1 MELFRGKK
9 VIIPRSKNWKLI
21 DETDKYSKK
30 QRLKCKTPSG
40 KECTLYPFPAGME
53 VLKIFKPLNWLDP
66 TAGWGDRLRCAI
78 EYGCNYTG
86 IDSNTDMEQP
96 YKNIIKD
103 KASDPSKYKIKIGRF
118 QSVRLYE
125 KYDLVFT
132 SPPFYTKEIY
142 NNMVEWKSIKEFM
155 TEFLKPLIKKSAKY
169 LLQNGHLVLYIED
182 TNTEEFIP
190 LMKEYALTQELFY
203 EGAFY
208 YEGSGG
214 LLKPYYVWLK
224 K

>member
-1 MELFRGKK
+1 MKSFNLAVIPGDGIGPEVVGEGLK
-9 VIIPRSKNWKLI
+9 V
-21 DETDKYSKK
+21 
-30 QRLKCKTPSG
+30 
-40 KECTLYPFPAGME
+40 
-53 VLKIFKPLNWLDP
+53 LD
-66 TAGWGDRLRCAI
+66 AVA
-78 EYGCNYTG
+78 
-86 IDSNTDMEQP
+86 
-96 YKNIIKD
+96 K
-103 KASDPSKYKIKIGRF
+103 
-118 QSVRLYE
+118 

-132 SPPFYTKEIY
+132 SPPFYTKEVY
-142 NNMVEWKSIKEFM
+142 NNMIEWKSIKEFM

-190 LMKEYALTQELFY
+190 LMKEYALTQDLFY

-214 LLKPYYVWLK
+214 TLKPYYVWLK